1 MIPTRF
7 ENQEVNLLD
16 RLLSKDLISRDF
28 SKANKASPSINIK
41 EDEDKFSIEIEVP
54 GFNKDDF
61 TIELNHKELTISS
74 EYKKDSEVEVG
85 RYTRK
90 EFSREAFQRSF
101 TLPNTVDGEKISA
114 QYKNGVLQVD
124 IPKRE
129 EAKPKPP
136 KQITIN

>member
-1 MIPTRF
+1 M
-7 ENQEVNLLD
+7 
-16 RLLSKDLISRDF
+16 
-28 SKANKASPSINIK
+28 
-41 EDEDKFSIEIEVP
+41 EVP

-101 TLPNTVDGEKISA
+101 TLPNTVDGEKVSA

-124 IPKRE
+124 IRN
-129 EAKPKPP
+129 ARKPNLNLQSRLLLTNKF
-136 KQITIN
+136 